1 LKREAL
7 KASPGLAK
15 GLKDT
20 FSRTRSPCSWLGSAD
35 IDIYIYM
42 ENSMENPFFAHQFLR
57 DNPQGFF
64 HTAWELGFDQQLP
77 T

>member
-1 LKREAL
+1 M
-7 KASPGLAK
+7 
-15 GLKDT
+15 
-20 FSRTRSPCSWLGSAD
+20 
-35 IDIYIYM
+35 DIYIYM